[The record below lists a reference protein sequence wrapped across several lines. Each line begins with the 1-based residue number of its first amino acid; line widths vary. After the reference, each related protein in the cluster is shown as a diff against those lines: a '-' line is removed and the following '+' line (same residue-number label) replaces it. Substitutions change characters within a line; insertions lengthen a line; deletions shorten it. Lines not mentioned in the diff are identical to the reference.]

1 MLKRTLLGSAILLA
15 GTPALATPY
24 MPMDARG
31 LAMGNTGVASARLAH
46 APAYNPSL
54 LSHRRDGDNFALL
67 FPQIGINL
75 ADEEEVIDKGEEIGD
90 DIMPRFADLFDD
102 SVPGN
107 LPDAV
112 TNLGTAADDLAT
124 AIENNGDVAGASADF
139 AAAISETQSVVS
151 DLNSASS
158 DLTDSLDAISGSPL
172 RGRFG
177 ISAAMAIPND
187 LIAIAVS
194 ARADAN
200 FSARSIFTDQDQNNI
215 LAYGQATS
223 EYLEAAATANTLVAA
238 LDENSTQAEAE
249 AAAAALDNLV
259 NFESV
264 SSVTDNSGSSPVFE
278 NGDISTAAE
287 DPSFNSKV
295 EIAAIAVAEVG
306 LTLSKALE
314 VEGRKFALGVTPK
327 IQAVSTYHY
336 VGQMDE
342 DDNPQEVELED
353 SERSEN
359 HLNLDIGTAFYVDD
373 MHKIR
378 VGVVIQDLISK
389 DFELAD
395 VPVDGNG
402 NGEVAEGGKVSIKP
416 KVRAG
421 VAYEGGWYNV
431 AADLDITE
439 NEPLAY
445 EDATQYLSIG
455 GELDAFGWA
464 QLRAGYRTNLAGD
477 NNVVSLGAGVSP
489 FGVHLDLALMADIA
503 KPEKEFGAAM
513 EFGFYF

>member
-102 SVPGN
+102 AVPGN

-112 TNLGTAADDLAT
+112 SNLGTAADDLAT
-124 AIENNGDVAGASADF
+124 AIENNGDVATASTNF
-139 AAAISETQSVVS
+139 ANAISETQSVVS
-151 DLNSASS
+151 ELNSASN

-172 RGRFG
+172 RGRLG
-177 ISAAMAIPND
+177 VSAAIAIPTD
-187 LIAIAVS
+187 LIAVAVS

-223 EYLEAAATANTLVAA
+223 EYLDAAADANSQVAA
-238 LDENSTQAEAE
+238 LQEYDDPMSTEAQAA
-249 AAAAALDNLV
+249 AASAAAALDNLV

-327 IQAVSTYHY
+327 IQAVSTYH
-336 VGQMDE
+336 
-342 DDNPQEVELED
+342 
-353 SERSEN
+353 
-359 HLNLDIGTAFYVDD
+359 
-373 MHKIR
+373 
-378 VGVVIQDLISK
+378 
-389 DFELAD
+389 
-395 VPVDGNG
+395 
-402 NGEVAEGGKVSIKP
+402 
-416 KVRAG
+416 
-421 VAYEGGWYNV
+421 
-431 AADLDITE
+431 
-439 NEPLAY
+439 
-445 EDATQYLSIG
+445 
-455 GELDAFGWA
+455 
-464 QLRAGYRTNLAGD
+464 
-477 NNVVSLGAGVSP
+477 
-489 FGVHLDLALMADIA
+489 
-503 KPEKEFGAAM
+503 
-513 EFGFYF
+513 